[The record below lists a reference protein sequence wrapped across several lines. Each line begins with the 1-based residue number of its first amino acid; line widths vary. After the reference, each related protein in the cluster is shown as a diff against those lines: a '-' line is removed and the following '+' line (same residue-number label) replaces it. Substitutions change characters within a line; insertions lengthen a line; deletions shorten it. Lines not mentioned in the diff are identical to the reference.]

1 MEIMKKLKE
10 KFLENELEF
19 RIGTMNSDKTMAL
32 ALPYV
37 QARAIQNRLDEVV
50 GFNNWQ
56 VSYREINGGFICS
69 LSLCIDGIWITKE
82 DGAGM
87 TDFESIKGG
96 ISNAFKRVA
105 ASGFG
110 IGRYLYEFKKSWY
123 PVKLQGRNYTFTIE
137 PKLEAKGE
145 VKNANEEKSTNMLTK
160 RIILNFGKY
169 KGDDLETV
177 HDKDPKYI
185 NYLLDKSKDI
195 EILNACKELVKKGA

>member
-19 RIGTMNSDKTMAL
+19 RIGSMNSDKTMAL

-105 ASGFG
+105 ASG

-123 PVKLQGRNYTFTIE
+123 PVKLQGKSYTFTIE
-137 PKLEAKGE
+137 PKLVVKGE
-145 VKNANEEKSTNMLTK
+145 VEDANEEKSTNMLTK

-169 KGDDLETV
+169 RGDDLETV

>member
-10 KFLENELEF
+10 KFLEDELEF
-19 RIGTMNSDKTMAL
+19 RIGSMNSDKTMAL

-105 ASGFG
+105 SSGFG
-110 IGRYLYEFKKSWY
+110 IGRYLYEAESKWY
-123 PVKLQGRNYTFTIE
+123 PIKQQG
-137 PKLEAKGE
+137 
-145 VKNANEEKSTNMLTK
+145 KNFIFITAPTLEEKEITK
-160 RIILNFGKY
+160 SVNKTSNKIILDFGRY
-169 KGDDLETV
+169 KGNDLITIFNN
-177 HDKDPKYI
+177 DPKYI
-185 NYLLDKSKDI
+185 DYLLDKCKDKN
-195 EILNACKELVKKGA
+195 ILNACRILREKGVA

>member
-19 RIGTMNSDKTMAL
+19 RIGSMNSDKTMAL

-110 IGRYLYEFKKSWY
+110 IEDIYMKLKVNGIQSNSKVKILYL
-123 PVKLQGRNYTFTIE
+123 
-137 PKLEAKGE
+137 
-145 VKNANEEKSTNMLTK
+145 
-160 RIILNFGKY
+160 
-169 KGDDLETV
+169 
-177 HDKDPKYI
+177 
-185 NYLLDKSKDI
+185 
-195 EILNACKELVKKGA
+195 

>member
-1 MEIMKKLKE
+1 MEIMKRLKE
-10 KFLENELEF
+10 RFLESELEF
-19 RIGTMNSDKTMAL
+19 RIGSINTDKTMAL

-56 VSYREINGGFICS
+56 VSYREIDGGFICS
-69 LSLCIDGIWITKE
+69 LSLCIDGVWITKE
-82 DGAGM
+82 DGAGI

-110 IGRYLYEFKKSWY
+110 IGRYLYEFKKNWY
-123 PVKLQGRNYTFTIE
+123 PIRLQGKNYVFTIE
-137 PKLEAKGE
+137 PKLEDKGE
-145 VKNANEEKSTNMLTK
+145 VRNVKEEKNSNISAK

-169 KGDDLETV
+169 KGDDLETI
-177 HDKDPKYI
+177 HNKDPKYI
-185 NYLLDKSKDI
+185 NYLLDKSKD
-195 EILNACKELVKKGA
+195 EGILNACKELIKKGA

>member
-10 KFLENELEF
+10 KFLEDELEF
-19 RIGTMNSDKTMAL
+19 RIGSMNSDKTMAL

-110 IGRYLYEFKKSWY
+110 IGRYLYEAESKWY
-123 PVKLQGRNYTFTIE
+123 PIKQQG
-137 PKLEAKGE
+137 
-145 VKNANEEKSTNMLTK
+145 KNFIFITAPTLEEKEITK
-160 RIILNFGKY
+160 SVNKTSNKIILDFGKY
-169 KGDDLETV
+169 KGNDLTTIFNN
-177 HDKDPKYI
+177 DPKYI
-185 NYLLDKSKDI
+185 DYLLDKCKDKN
-195 EILNACKELVKKGA
+195 ILNACRILREKGVA

>member
-56 VSYREINGGFICS
+56 VSYREINGRFICS

-87 TDFESIKGG
+87 TNFESIKGG

-110 IGRYLYEFKKSWY
+110 IRRYLYEFKKSWY
-123 PVKLQGRNYTFTIE
+123 PVKLQGKSYTFTIE
-137 PKLEAKGE
+137 PKLVAKGE
-145 VKNANEEKSTNMLTK
+145 VEDANEEKSTNMLTK

>member
-10 KFLENELEF
+10 KFLEDELEF
-19 RIGTMNSDKTMAL
+19 RIGSMNSDKTMAL

-123 PVKLQGRNYTFTIE
+123 PVELQGRNYTFTIE

-145 VKNANEEKSTNMLTK
+145 AEDANEEKSTNMLTK

-169 KGDDLETV
+169 KGNDLETV

-195 EILNACKELVKKGA
+195 NILNACKELVKKGA